1 MIELV
6 QYEKEFITA
15 ILEYLCFMIHFL
27 RISLSVLCIS
37 FVGYS
42 QVPQTEWVFQ
52 LGNRFADGNPKIAV
66 SPGGNF
72 YLAGEFKGVFDA
84 DPSAISWNLTSSGN
98 KDIFLAKYRPDGTL
112 IWATSFGGVGK
123 DRLNDMVVS
132 AGGQIYL
139 TGSFKQQINFG
150 QPNNLNSAGRNDIF
164 IIKISENAQLVWAKR
179 IGAGGRDAASSISL
193 DEGFAY
199 LTGFFSGTVDF
210 DPGTGVEQLTSDGD
224 NDRFILKID
233 INGNYVWAKEFGM
246 IEGYSDRIFAK
257 DFHIANDQHGAVYVT
272 GTWAPSALS
281 IPARIDLYPGQ
292 GYQFV
297 FTTSPSTDGYILK
310 LDSAGNYQRAGILMG
325 SGHIEFNGINLT
337 PQKEIQSY
345 GRFSGFFDFDF
356 DTSLHILSGPPT
368 PFGVPLGNYVT
379 TYNQEGELEQ
389 VREIGGN
396 EMLEI
401 NSVVAMPDGS
411 KYMTGNFRDTCDFQP
426 GNGYEARVSKG
437 FEDGF
442 LCKLGPNGDLKWVHT
457 MGADSSDSCSSVVT
471 GRNGELYVVGTFE
484 DTLNLSPNHAL
495 ISWDSSNIFVQK
507 MVEIPTQLLPGSN
520 HQIRVYPNPSNGAL
534 TLTSKANLQN
544 VIIRVFDTRGVEI
557 SKMEIN
563 EFQSIGI
570 QLPQEP
576 GVYLVRIQTGQQAP
590 ITHRIIKK

>member
-1 MIELV
+1 MKGFMKAVV
-6 QYEKEFITA
+6 Q
-15 ILEYLCFMIHFL
+15 YLCFMVHFL
-27 RISLSVLCIS
+27 RISLYLLCIS
-37 FVGYS
+37 FTGYS

-52 LGNRFADGNPKIAV
+52 LGNAFADRNPKIAV
-66 SPGGNF
+66 GPGGNF
-72 YLAGEFKGVFDA
+72 YLAGVFQGVFDA
-84 DPSAISWNLTSSGN
+84 DPGAVSWELTSSG
-98 KDIFLAKYRPDGTL
+98 KTDIFLAKFRPDGTL
-112 IWATSFGGVGK
+112 IWATSFGGVAEDILKG
-123 DRLNDMVVS
+123 MAIS
-132 AGGQIYL
+132 QGGQVYL
-139 TGSFKQQINFG
+139 TGSFKQQIRFG

-210 DPGTGVEQLTSDGD
+210 DPGTGIEQLTSDGD

-233 INGNYVWAKEFGM
+233 INGDYVWAKEFGM

-272 GTWAPSALS
+272 GTWAPNAFGATVF
-281 IPARIDLYPGQ
+281 PARIDLYPGQ

-297 FTTSPSTDGYILK
+297 FTTSPATDGYILK
-310 LDSAGNYQRAGILMG
+310 LDSAGNYQWAGILMG
-325 SGHIEFNGINLT
+325 SGHIAFNGIDLT

-356 DTSLHILSGPPT
+356 DTSAHILSGPMT
-368 PFGVPLGNYVT
+368 AFGVPLGNYIT
-379 TYNQEGELEQ
+379 TYKQDGGLKK
-389 VREIGGN
+389 VREIGGH

-401 NSVVAMPDGS
+401 NSVISTFDGS
-411 KYMTGNFRDTCDFQP
+411 KYMAGNFRDTCDFQP

-457 MGADSSDSCSSVVT
+457 MGTDSSDSCSSVVT
-471 GRNGELYVVGTFE
+471 GQNGELYVVGTFE

-507 MVEIPTQLLPGSN
+507 MVEIPAQLIPGLN
-520 HQIRVYPNPSNGAL
+520 HEIRVYPNPSNGTL
-534 TLTSKANLQN
+534 TLTSKVNLQN

-557 SKMEIN
+557 SNMEIN
-563 EFQSIGI
+563 QFQSTGI
-570 QLPQEP
+570 RLPEES
-576 GVYLVRIQTGQQAP
+576 GVYLVRIQIDQQVP
-590 ITHRIIKK
+590 ITHRIVKK